1 MALEDRFIYRPLRV
15 GGFVGMG
22 SDVSIPTADGET
34 LNGRY
39 LTQAYA
45 WINLLYL
52 RGSRGNLAT
61 RAGVSEGAR

>member
-34 LNGRY
+34 LYGRY
-39 LTQAYA
+39 LTQRT
-45 WINLLYL
+45 
-52 RGSRGNLAT
+52 RGSTCSTCTAV
-61 RAGVSEGAR
+61 AGI